1 VRVAFISIHGYVDP
15 IPKLGLTDTG
25 GQVVYVVEMA
35 KRLGAMGI
43 KVDIYTRLFGNRKDI
58 EKVSRNVRIIRIPC
72 GPKKFLRKEELYPYL
87 DEYAENLIGSTSKRS
102 IQYDII
108 HSHYWD
114 AGYVSLR
121 IREELGVPIAHTSHS
136 LGLTKKLLLGKLGE
150 KIDYKFDIRI
160 RVERE
165 ILSKADVLISAS
177 PIEQEYVKK
186 LYGIDRKFHVVPP
199 GVNIDYFSPN
209 NIVDVK
215 LPDKYVFTTGRI
227 EWTKGFDLLVKA
239 FSHVAAIHRDV
250 KLIIGGGS
258 PRPTELELQV
268 RKEIEKIAQERGIER
283 NVIQAGRIPN
293 EELPTYYAK
302 SRLVVLPSR
311 YDLFGIVAIEALS
324 CGRPVVVSKYA
335 GVHRVIKDFGLIAD
349 PLDEEDLASKILVL
363 LDDPTK
369 ADDMGRRGREFVVK
383 NMSWEA
389 LAKKLLSIYQ
399 NYLS

>member
-1 VRVAFISIHGYVDP
+1 MRVAFISIHGYVDP

-35 KRLGAMGI
+35 KRLGDMGI
-43 KVDIYTRLFGNRKDI
+43 KVDIYTRLFGDRKDI

-72 GPKKFLRKEELYPYL
+72 GPKGFLRKEELYPYL
-87 DEYAENLIGSTSKRS
+87 DEYAENLIGFTSRRG

-199 GVNIDYFSPN
+199 GVNVDYFSPN

-227 EWTKGFDLLVKA
+227 EWTKGFDLLVRA
-239 FSHVAAIHRDV
+239 FSHVVAIHKDV

-311 YDLFGIVAIEALS
+311 YDLFGVVAIEALS

-363 LDDPTK
+363 LDDSAK

-389 LAKKLLSIYQ
+389 LAKKLLSTYQ